1 MQTHSDTPDAAAP
14 RGGGPIARLWAWV
27 VAEDGLRQG
36 VFYVPL
42 AFMLVFLV
50 APLGLTLVWSVFPRK
65 LFWMEPGFTL
75 VAYEKFFLTPRL
87 ENFLTS
93 MIYGAWAVLISF
105 VLGFPIAVFV
115 RRRIP
120 VRAQHAVI
128 LLFILPFMISEL
140 IRTFSL
146 RPVLGRTGLVN
157 TFLQGIGII
166 DEPIS
171 VILYTPLGMVIGVVL
186 SFLPIMVFAS
196 FLALEA
202 VERYVF
208 EVCDDLGGGMWAT
221 LRNVIVPLGAPGIFA
236 GALFIFVNGIGL
248 ALMPDLLGGPAAVN
262 AGVIVLNAIQVLDF
276 PLAMAISAV
285 MIVTMVVLLYIG
297 HRLFDLT
304 KLLEPIKR

>member
-1 MQTHSDTPDAAAP
+1 MQSSTQAAGAP
-14 RGGGPIARLWAWV
+14 EAPGGGSGARLWNWL
-27 VAEDGLRQG
+27 VAEDGLRQL
-36 VFYVPL
+36 VFYLPL
-42 AFMLVFLV
+42 VFMLVFLV

-87 ENFLTS
+87 TNFLMS
-93 MIYGAWAVLISF
+93 MWYSAWAVLGSF

-120 VRAQHAVI
+120 VRAQHAVV

-157 TFLQGIGII
+157 SFLLGIGVI

-171 VILYTPLGMVIGVVL
+171 VILYTPLGMIIGVVL

-208 EVCDDLGGGMWAT
+208 EVCDDLGGGVWAT
-221 LRNVIVPLGAPGIFA
+221 LRNVIIPLGAPGIFA

-276 PLAMAISAV
+276 PLAMAISGV
-285 MIVTMVVLLYIG
+285 LVVTMVVLLYIG

-304 KLLEPIKR
+304 KLLEPIKE

>member
-1 MQTHSDTPDAAAP
+1 MEFPSGAAGQPA
-14 RGGGPIARLWAWV
+14 ARFRAWLT
-27 VAEDGLRQG
+27 AEDGARAL
-36 VFYVPL
+36 VFYLPL
-42 AFMLVFLV
+42 VFMCLFLV
-50 APLGLTLVWSVFPRK
+50 APLGLTLVWSVFPRTR
-65 LFWMEPGFTL
+65 FWMEPGFTL
-75 VAYEKFFLTPRL
+75 AAYEKFFLTPRL
-87 ENFLTS
+87 DNFLHS
-93 MIYGAWAVLISF
+93 MMYGAAAVVISF

-120 VRAQHAVI
+120 VRAQHAVV

-157 TFLQGIGII
+157 SFLQGVHLI

-171 VILYTPLGMVIGVVL
+171 VILYTPLGMILGVVL

-208 EVCDDLGGGMWAT
+208 EVCDDLGGGVWAT
-221 LRNVIVPLGAPGIFA
+221 LRNVIIPLGAPGIFA
-236 GALFIFVNGIGL
+236 GALFIFVNAIGL
-248 ALMPDLLGGPAAVN
+248 ALIPDLLGGPGAVN
-262 AGVIVLNAIQVLDF
+262 AGIIVLNAIQVLDF

-285 MIVTMVVLLYIG
+285 LIVTMVLLLYVG

-304 KLLEPIKR
+304 KLLEPIKK